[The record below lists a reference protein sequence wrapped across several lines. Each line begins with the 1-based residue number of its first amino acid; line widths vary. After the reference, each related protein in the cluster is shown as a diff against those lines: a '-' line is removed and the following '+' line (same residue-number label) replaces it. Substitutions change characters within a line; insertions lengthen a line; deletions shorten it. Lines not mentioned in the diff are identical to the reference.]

1 MAKLKKSE
9 SEYRL
14 PNPLIYRL
22 SSPNYTIYHRA
33 ALGGLAATVRAW
45 GKKQPAGITAKIDC
59 DAVSIGWD
67 ETLSD
72 KEFLRILLS
81 NSFRLTEPKNG
92 MLDKLIDLP
101 GQQID
106 SDHEDLRIAIHNG
119 ISLTFLQH
127 NKMRPSEKEPRK
139 ESLRPIDAESEIN
152 FSYKAI
158 NDYAHKRAQGLGFIE
173 QTKNDALPATAIIP
187 QWIVPG
193 ATTGAAA
200 LEASTEEVILLMYLM
215 VGSAIFL
222 LRPHT
227 FKEKAQAC
235 LIVPNIIDLDAF
247 SYATGF
253 INAENQNFERFNTN
267 SYRNRVVGGV
277 EEAALKFLLD
287 YKMDEFSEAADCIDG
302 CIAVAMGKVAW
313 DKNQVN
319 RSIIARVRDDYD
331 EIGIF
336 KAAQVLGKAKVLKT
350 KDGDEFIVPSS
361 PIPELV
367 AANLAAERHWAF
379 GFKTLV
385 SERKDFKRMNF
396 SRGGLQKM
404 KEAIKDE
411 EDKIII
417 DVFHDAWRRIRGAM
431 RSRANRDGLD
441 YLRLLEVRK
450 EKTRN
455 EILREK
461 TVSGLTMWF
470 LRFCA
475 EATEGG
481 SLPALKRA
489 DGEIVRRFI
498 FNPRNF
504 ERFHNLCLFALVSY
518 PSKEIVTNDQ
528 LQTQGER

>member
-1 MAKLKKSE
+1 MEKVKQTK

-14 PNPLIYRL
+14 PNPLVYRL
-22 SSPNYTIYHRA
+22 SNPNYTIYHRA

-45 GKKQPAGITAKIDC
+45 GKKHPAGIIAKIER

-72 KEFLRILLS
+72 KDFLRILLD
-81 NSFRLTEPKNG
+81 NSFRLTESKDG

-101 GQQID
+101 GQQIA
-106 SDHEDLRIAIHNG
+106 SDREDLRIAIHNG

-139 ESLRPIDAESEIN
+139 ESLKPIDAEAEIN

-158 NDYAHKRAQGLGFIE
+158 NDYAHKRAQGLGFLE
-173 QTKNDALPATAIIP
+173 ETKTDALPTTAAIP

-193 ATTGAAA
+193 ATTGANA
-200 LEASTEEVILLMYLM
+200 LEAPTDEVILLMYLM

-235 LIVPNIIDLDAF
+235 LIVPNVIDLVAF

-253 INAENQNFERFNTN
+253 INAENQDFERFSTN
-267 SYRNRVVGGV
+267 SYRNRVVGGA

-287 YKMDEFSEAADCIDG
+287 YRMDEFSEAADCVDG

-319 RSIIARVRDDYD
+319 RSIIARVRGDYE
-331 EIGIF
+331 EIGVF
-336 KAAQVLGKAKVLKT
+336 RAAQVLGKAKVLKT
-350 KDGDEFIVPSS
+350 KDGDDFILPSS

-367 AANLAAERHWAF
+367 AANLGAERHWAF

-385 SERKDFKRMNF
+385 SEKKDFERMF
-396 SRGGLQKM
+396 YSRGGLQKM
-404 KEAIKDE
+404 KDAVRDPD
-411 EDKIII
+411 DKVIVS
-417 DVFHDAWRRIRGAM
+417 VFHEAWRNTMGDLGERARKGEFIFDVKLANEQEKM
-431 RSRANRDGLD
+431 RNA
-441 YLRLLEVRK
+441 
-450 EKTRN
+450 
-455 EILREK
+455 ILRAK
-461 TVSGLTMWF
+461 TADALASWF

-475 EATEGG
+475 DATKGG
-481 SLPALKRA
+481 TLPSMRKN
-489 DGEIVRRFI
+489 GEQVRNFI
-498 FNPRNF
+498 FNQRNF
-504 ERFHNLCLFALVSY
+504 ERFQNLCLFALVSY
-518 PSKEIVTNDQ
+518 AKDESATATNSN
-528 LQTQGER
+528 TVQGEN